1 MTQDG
6 VSLSRSTTQTTPDDA
21 TDALPEG
28 LIWRDATASRVA
40 SGFSF
45 TEGPIWMTD
54 QSLHFSDIPGNT
66 RYRWHPGDGLSVVR
80 RPSNKSNGMTRHDD
94 GSLLVCEHLTSCVS
108 RESPDGTRTV
118 IASHHDGK
126 ALNSPNDV
134 IAANDG
140 SVFFTDP
147 TYGRISSDF
156 GHERPCEQLVQGVY
170 RAREGQEA
178 ELLLDDFEQP
188 NGLCLSPDES
198 LLYVNDTGRAHI
210 RVFPMRDGRP
220 ERNGRI
226 FADCISDSPTCD
238 DGFVDG
244 MKVDEIGN
252 VYVTGPG
259 GIWVFSP
266 AGLRLG
272 VIPVPE
278 KAANLNWGGPDW
290 RTLYITASTS
300 VYCLPMNVAGNR
312 LAYMS

>member
-1 MTQDG
+1 MTDHG
-6 VSLSRSTTQTTPDDA
+6 SALNETEAGSRTEVTLGDLVRPGA
-21 TDALPEG
+21 AV
-28 LIWRDATASRVA
+28 SRVA
-40 SGFSF
+40 TGFGF
-45 TEGPIWMTD
+45 TEGPIWMAD

-66 RYRWHPGDGLSVVR
+66 RYRWHPADGLSVVR
-80 RPSNKSNGMTRHDD
+80 RPSNKSNGMTRHPD

-108 RESPDGTRTV
+108 RESPDGGSRTV

-126 ALNSPNDV
+126 ELNSPNDV
-134 IAANDG
+134 IAASDG

-147 TYGRISSDF
+147 TYGRISPDF
-156 GHERPCEQLVQGVY
+156 GVERPCEQPVQGVY
-170 RAREGQEA
+170 RAGETREA

-220 ERNGRI
+220 QPDGRV
-226 FADCISDSPTCD
+226 FAAGISDSPQCD

-244 MKVDEIGN
+244 MKVDEIGD

-266 AGLRLG
+266 GG
-272 VIPVPE
+272 VHIGIIPVPE
-278 KAANLNWGGPDW
+278 KVANLNWGGPDW

-300 VYCLPMNVAGNR
+300 VYLLPMSVRGNR
-312 LAYMS
+312 LSYMD